1 MKKEYMKV
9 KQSKKGL
16 KKSTCLYEQEANLDM
31 GIVST
36 AGTSKVTA
44 VEIIDGKKYLVFSV
58 G

>member
-1 MKKEYMKV
+1 MKV